1 MAGSNSFDIC
11 SNVDPQE
18 VQNAINNATR
28 EIAHRFDFKGTKS
41 TITLE
46 KDKNR
51 LVLVCDDAEKLKQL
65 TDVLR
70 SKLVARNVPLRA
82 FTYGKVEP
90 AGGSTVRQEVSMQ
103 SGIPSDKAKEI
114 VKVIKNSK
122 LKVQAAI
129 QDEQV
134 RVTGKSRDDLQ
145 EVMKLLKSQDL
156 GIDMQ
161 FTNFRT
167 S

>member
-1 MAGSNSFDIC
+1 MAASNSFDIV
-11 SNVDPQE
+11 SKVDLQE
-18 VQNAINNATR
+18 VQNAVQNCMR
-28 EIAHRFDFKGTKS
+28 EIAHRFDFKGSKS
-41 TITLE
+41 SVKLE
-46 KDKNR
+46 EGR
-51 LVLVCDDAEKLKQL
+51 LVILCDDAEKLKQL

-70 SKLVARNVPLRA
+70 QAMVKRNVPLRA
-82 FTYGKVEP
+82 MTYGKVEP
-90 AGGSTVRQEVSMQ
+90 ATGSTVRQEVSLQ
-103 SGIPSDKAKEI
+103 SGIPTEKAKEI

-122 LKVQAAI
+122 LKVQASI

-145 EVMKLLKSQDL
+145 EVMKLLKGTEL

-167 S
+167 G